1 MVDDDDA
8 AAAIQT
14 LVEIAQ
20 LNPTQARNALKH
32 YGNSLENAVNAFF
45 NGSLHFTETDGIR
58 LPDDDNDD
66 DDDDDDDDIIDRE
79 EEEEDL
85 VMIDRD
91 GHDRRR
97 SGNVNRRGHQQQ
109 EERRR
114 SDTINQQ
121 QQQQLVPLLPVRAVF
136 GLLSAAVKI
145 TNAILSKIL
154 PANVLSSLSRAFR
167 AHRLNQRYLAAS
179 ARGRGVVGRTRAD
192 PIEAAKEFRRTF
204 INENDGNCLINFV
217 ELSHSDAMQMAK
229 SEYKLCFV
237 YLHSPRHDDA
247 LDFCKDVLNDP
258 NVASFINEK
267 FVAWGGD
274 VSNSDA
280 LLLALGVSPLSFPYC
295 ALFNSSG
302 SRISL
307 VVSVEG
313 YCDSDELLE
322 VLEKSIEEAS
332 SSMSEARTRNEA
344 AENDRLLREEQDV
357 AFRASLAADV
367 AKEAERKREIE
378 EEEARLKEA
387 ENKRLENERIESE
400 NRRKEEDRALALKNR
415 RKEKAMRLKPEPEMS
430 VAENVTKIAFRMADG
445 SRVERRFASQES
457 TLNDVYDFVD
467 TLENVSETKYS
478 LVSNFP
484 RKVFHRTDELLIEVS
499 ELSSNGAMLFVQ
511 SEEER

>member
-121 QQQQLVPLLPVRAVF
+121 QQLVPLLPVRAVF

-154 PANVLSSLSRAFR
+154 PANFVASVSRAPSQPTVLSR
-167 AHRLNQRYLAAS
+167 Q
-179 ARGRGVVGRTRAD
+179 
-192 PIEAAKEFRRTF
+192 
-204 INENDGNCLINFV
+204 C
-217 ELSHSDAMQMAK
+217 
-229 SEYKLCFV
+229 
-237 YLHSPRHDDA
+237 
-247 LDFCKDVLNDP
+247 
-258 NVASFINEK
+258 
-267 FVAWGGD
+267 
-274 VSNSDA
+274 
-280 LLLALGVSPLSFPYC
+280 
-295 ALFNSSG
+295 
-302 SRISL
+302 
-307 VVSVEG
+307 
-313 YCDSDELLE
+313 
-322 VLEKSIEEAS
+322 
-332 SSMSEARTRNEA
+332 
-344 AENDRLLREEQDV
+344 
-357 AFRASLAADV
+357 
-367 AKEAERKREIE
+367 
-378 EEEARLKEA
+378 
-387 ENKRLENERIESE
+387 
-400 NRRKEEDRALALKNR
+400 
-415 RKEKAMRLKPEPEMS
+415 
-430 VAENVTKIAFRMADG
+430 
-445 SRVERRFASQES
+445 
-457 TLNDVYDFVD
+457 
-467 TLENVSETKYS
+467 
-478 LVSNFP
+478 
-484 RKVFHRTDELLIEVS
+484 
-499 ELSSNGAMLFVQ
+499 
-511 SEEER
+511 